1 MTLEEIVLGGG
12 FLIYVGSVVALL
24 IGLGMLIAQ

>member
-1 MTLEEIVLGGG
+1 MTLEEFVLGGG
-12 FLIYVGSVVALL
+12 FLIYVGAVVALL